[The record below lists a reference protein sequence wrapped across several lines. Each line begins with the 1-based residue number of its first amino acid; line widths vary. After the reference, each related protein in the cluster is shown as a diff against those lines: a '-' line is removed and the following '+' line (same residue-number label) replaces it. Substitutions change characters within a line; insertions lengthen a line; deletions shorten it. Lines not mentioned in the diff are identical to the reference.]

1 MFCPGCGS
9 KNSTDQRFCRSCGM
23 NLEQAAQSL
32 LEQFPGGESI
42 DLARRE
48 EMLERFGK
56 IAFGGFGIVLLIAV
70 AGMIYTIVTKM
81 VLGGEQPWAGVVLVA
96 FILFAV
102 LTLIYVVFNE
112 DLKEK
117 RKKALRAPPVE
128 PTPDSVVTGKLL
140 DEGHFEPIPTVTE
153 NTTDLLPS
161 RNRGRSS

>member
-1 MFCPGCGS
+1 
-9 KNSTDQRFCRSCGM
+9 M
-23 NLEQAAQSL
+23 NLEQASQSL

-48 EMLERFGK
+48 QMLERFGQ
-56 IAFGGFGIVLLIAV
+56 IAFGGFGIVLLLAV

-81 VLGGEQPWAGVVLVA
+81 VLGGEQPWAGVLLIA
-96 FILFAV
+96 FIIFAV
-102 LTLIYVVFNE
+102 LSLTYVIFNE

-117 RKKALRAPPVE
+117 RKKSLHSPPVQ

-140 DEGHFEPIPTVTE
+140 DEGHLEPIPTVTE

-161 RNRGRSS
+161 RNRERSG

>member
-117 RKKALRAPPVE
+117 RKKALRPPPVE
-128 PTPDSVVTGKLL
+128 PTRDSVVTGKLL

-161 RNRGRSS
+161 RNRERSS